1 MQDIHS
7 VGKNFKKNLIF
18 FKNILIYKKKIV
30 ILQKKIM
37 ATIAN
42 LKPENVFKHFY
53 ALTQIPRPS
62 KHEEK
67 VIDFMKKFGEG
78 LGLKTIVDKTGNV
91 IIRKP
96 ASKGMEKCE
105 GIILQ
110 AHLDMVPQSND
121 KSFDFT
127 TQPIETY
134 VDGEWVKAKGTT
146 LGADNGI
153 GVAAAMAVLEDKN
166 LVHGPIECLFTV
178 DEETGMTGAFG
189 LEKGCLEG
197 KILLNLDSE
206 EEGEIFIGCAGGVDV
221 EAKLSFKTEKPQE
234 DYEAY
239 RIDIQ
244 GGKGGHSG
252 VDINLGRANTNKLL
266 FRFLNHCLY
275 KFDIRLS
282 EAQGGN
288 MRNAIPRESYAIV
301 LVYVDD
307 AAKFEAEVKN
317 FDSIIK
323 KEFAETEGELTMFA
337 TKTQMPEDVIRQ
349 DYAEDIIKSIFAC
362 PHGVER
368 MSYATPGIVETSN
381 NLAIVNCNNM
391 DPDTKCVA
399 KYQDRYKGIMNVCCL
414 TRSSVDS
421 AKEGTMYKIGT
432 IFDLIGAYVKFDGAY
447 PGWTPNP
454 NSTIVKI
461 MKETYE
467 KMYGVTPKINA
478 IHAGLECAL
487 FSKVYPDWDM
497 VSFGPTLQ
505 YPHSPDERL
514 NIPSVTKFYDLLLEV
529 LKNAPK
535 K

>member
-1 MQDIHS
+1 MS
-7 VGKNFKKNLIF
+7 
-18 FKNILIYKKKIV
+18 
-30 ILQKKIM
+30 
-37 ATIAN
+37 TIAN

-62 KHEEK
+62 KHEER
-67 VIDFMKKFGEG
+67 IIAFMKKFGED
-78 LGLKTIVDKTGNV
+78 LGLETKVDKVGNV

-96 ASKGMEKCE
+96 ASKGMENCQ

-110 AHLDMVPQSND
+110 SHLDMVPQSNN
-121 KSFDFT
+121 KNFDFT

-134 VDGEWVKAKGTT
+134 VDGDWVKAKETT

-189 LEKGCLEG
+189 LEEGCLEG

-221 EAKLSFKTEKPQE
+221 EARLSFITEQPKE
-234 DYEAY
+234 GYLAY
-239 RIDIQ
+239 RIDIK

-275 KFDIRLS
+275 NFDIKLS

-288 MRNAIPRESYAIV
+288 MRNAIPRESSAVV
-301 LVYVDD
+301 LVWEDD
-307 AAKFEAEVKN
+307 VEKFEIEVKK
-317 FDSIIK
+317 FDATIK
-323 KEFAETEGELTMFA
+323 KEFKETDGGLIMTA
-337 TKTQMPEDVIRQ
+337 TEVETPKNVIRQ
-349 DYAEDIIKSIFAC
+349 DYAEDMIKAIFVC
-362 PHGVER
+362 HHGVER
-368 MSYATPGIVETSN
+368 MSYSMPGIVETSN
-381 NLAIVNCNNM
+381 NLAIVNINCI
-391 DPDTKCVA
+391 DP
-399 KYQDRYKGIMNVCCL
+399 KGNDFRGLMQVCCL

-432 IFDLIGAYVKFDGAY
+432 TFDLIGAYVQFGGAY

-454 NSTIVKI
+454 KSPIVTI
-461 MKETYE
+461 MKETYQ
-467 KMYGVTPKINA
+467 KMYGETPKINA

-514 NIPSVTKFYDLLLEV
+514 NIPSTQKFWDFLVEI

>member
-1 MQDIHS
+1 MNS
-7 VGKNFKKNLIF
+7 
-18 FKNILIYKKKIV
+18 
-30 ILQKKIM
+30 
-37 ATIAN
+37 IAN
-42 LKPENVFKHFY
+42 LKPEKVFKHFY
-53 ALTQIPRPS
+53 SLTQIPRPS
-62 KHEEK
+62 KHEEQI
-67 VIDFMKKFGEG
+67 VAFMKKFGED
-78 LGLKTIVDKTGNV
+78 LGLETIVDKTKNV

-96 ASKGMEKCE
+96 ATKGMEKCE

-121 KSFDFT
+121 PNFDFN
-127 TQPIETY
+127 TQTIETY
-134 VDGEWVKAKGTT
+134 IDGEWVKAKGTT
-146 LGADNGI
+146 LGSDNGL
-153 GVAAAMAVLEDKN
+153 GVAAAMAVLEEKN

-206 EEGEIFIGCAGGVDV
+206 EEGEIFIGCAGGVDI
-221 EAKLSFKTEKPQE
+221 EAKLSYKTEKIQE
-234 DYEAY
+234 GYKAY
-239 RIDIQ
+239 KLLIT

-252 VDINLGRANTNKLL
+252 VDINLGRANSNKLL
-266 FRFLNHCLY
+266 FRFLNNCICN
-275 KFDIRLS
+275 FDIKLA
-282 EAQGGN
+282 EAHGGN

-301 LVYVDD
+301 LVWEDD
-307 AAKFEAEVKN
+307 IKKFEEAVKN
-317 FDSIIK
+317 FDKTIK
-323 KEFAETEGELTMFA
+323 KEFAETEENLTA
-337 TKTQMPEDVIRQ
+337 KIEKTEIPKETVRSE
-349 DYAEDIIKSIFAC
+349 YAEDIIKAIFAC

-368 MSYATPGIVETSN
+368 MSYAMPGIVETSN
-381 NLAIVNCNNM
+381 NLAIVDISNGLF
-391 DPDTKCVA
+391 DVK
-399 KYQDRYKGIMNVCCL
+399 CL

-432 IFDLIGAYVKFDGAY
+432 IFDLIGCYVAYNGAY
-447 PGWTPNP
+447 PGWNPNP

-467 KMYGVTPKINA
+467 KMYGKTPKINA

-487 FSKVYPDWDM
+487 FSAVYSDWDM

-514 NIPSVTKFYDLLLEV
+514 NIPSVQKFWDFLIEI